1 MFDVIGA
8 RFFAALA
15 RAAENHVDAGDPCI
29 AALRH
34 AGSRPDPAATVAA
47 QEALD
52 LLAPAVLNAIMSDA
66 HRLLREDPAALLDA
80 WRPGDPKH

>member
-1 MFDVIGA
+1 MFDVIGT

-15 RAAENHVDAGDPCI
+15 RAAENHLDAGDPCI

-34 AGSRPDPAATVAA
+34 AGNRPDLGATVAA
-47 QEALD
+47 QEALG

-80 WRPGDPKH
+80 WHPDGPKH